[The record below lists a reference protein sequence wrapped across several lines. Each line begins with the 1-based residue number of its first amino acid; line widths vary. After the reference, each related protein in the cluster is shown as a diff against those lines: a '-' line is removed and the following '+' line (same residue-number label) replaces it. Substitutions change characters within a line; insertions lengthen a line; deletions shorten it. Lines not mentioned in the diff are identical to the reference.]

1 MSREVCL
8 KKKRSEDNE
17 PEKGRAK
24 VEDDEEGGRQ
34 DDEAGC
40 RASAVRTPLHG
51 CTTGGGEGDCGGGV
65 ILKAASLVV
74 RQRSRV
80 DAAADL
86 NVTSLDPGIL
96 NPSCRIKN
104 FLSQV
109 EFAVR

>member
-34 DDEAGC
+34 DDEAGG

-51 CTTGGGEGDCGGGV
+51 CTTGGGEGDCGGV
-65 ILKAASLVV
+65 ILKAASLYA
-74 RQRSRV
+74 RGQGSIRRRPSMSRHSIRV
-80 DAAADL
+80 Y
-86 NVTSLDPGIL
+86 
-96 NPSCRIKN
+96 
-104 FLSQV
+104 
-109 EFAVR
+109 